1 MAAGMGNPRRAV
13 PGLRR
18 RDRRPTRSCPAAR
31 HKVQAVTAVSPR
43 MVDSTPDTE
52 PPSEFVRRLV
62 ALEDAPRMAALRV
75 MLLRGLHEPAG
86 TRRPLVEEMLGL
98 PWAEFKRVC
107 VVRNGVLQGLDPDTQ
122 MELMRRHLPLLR
134 ELDPG
139 LASRDF
145 HYVREFR
152 RSLPPR
158 LMAELDA
165 IAREAGV
172 ASEVCR

>member
-1 MAAGMGNPRRAV
+1 M
-13 PGLRR
+13 
-18 RDRRPTRSCPAAR
+18 
-31 HKVQAVTAVSPR
+31 
-43 MVDSTPDTE
+43 TE
-52 PPSEFVRRLV
+52 PSPVEDPTAFVRRLV
-62 ALEDAPRMAALRV
+62 ALDDAPRMAALKD
-75 MLLRGLHEPAG
+75 MLLEGLRHP
-86 TRRPLVEEMLGL
+86 TQDRKRLVEEMLGL

-107 VVRNGVLQGLDPDTQ
+107 VVRNGVLQTLDPDVQ

-152 RSLPPR
+152 RSLAPP
-158 LMAELDA
+158 LVAELDA

-172 ASEVCR
+172 AAEVCR